1 MQVLIAGCGYVGS
14 ELGRRLAAAGH
25 TVWGMRRRPEGLPD
39 GLLPLA
45 ADLADPASL
54 AGLPEGLDWVVYAAA
69 ADGFDDAAYRTAYV
83 DGPRNLLAALAGQG
97 QRPRRLLFVSSTGV
111 YGQQDGEWV
120 DEASP
125 TEPTGFSGR
134 RLLEGE
140 ALVAAAPFATVVLR
154 LAGIYGPGRTM
165 LLDRVRSAEA
175 TCVEAPPQYSNLIH
189 RDDCAGAIA
198 HLLALDRAHP
208 LYLGA
213 DHEPTERCALLRW
226 LADAV
231 GAPPPQV
238 MPPGSSA
245 TRRTRRGNKRCR
257 NARLVE
263 SGYRFRYPTFREGF
277 GDLLTGST

>member
-1 MQVLIAGCGYVGS
+1 MGS
-14 ELGRRLAAAGH
+14 ELGWRLVGAGH
-25 TVWGMRRRPEGLPD
+25 VVWGMRRRPEGLPD

-54 AGLPEGLDWVVYAAA
+54 AGLPESLDWVVYAAS
-69 ADGFDDAAYRTAYV
+69 ADGFDDDAYRAAYV
-83 DGPRNLLAALAGQG
+83 DGPRNLLAALVGQG

-120 DEASP
+120 DETSP
-125 TEPTGFSGR
+125 TEPVGFSGR

-140 ALVAAAPFATVVLR
+140 ALVGAAPFPTVVLR

-165 LLDRVRSAEA
+165 LLDRVVAGEA

-198 HLLALDRAHP
+198 HLLALNAAGP

-213 DHEPTERCALLRW
+213 DHEPAERCALLRW
-226 LADAV
+226 LAAAA
-231 GAPPPQV
+231 GAPAPQV
-238 MPPGSSA
+238 LPSGSSR
-245 TRRTRRGNKRCR
+245 TRRARRGNKRCR
-257 NARLVE
+257 NTRLLE
-263 SGYRFRYPTFREGF
+263 SGYRFRYPSFREGF
-277 GDLLTGST
+277 GELAESKE